1 MRKYLAIVLLFLSIA
16 MYAQK
21 QSVRGTV
28 VDQNGNPVIGLTVL
42 EQGTRNG
49 VTTDTEGKY
58 HITIGGPDAV
68 LEFSALGYVTVKEKV
83 GGRAIVNVALAE
95 ESLVLDEERSY
106 YSSFN
111 SFY

>member
-21 QSVRGTV
+21 QSVRGAV

-49 VTTDTEGKY
+49 VTTDAEGKY
-58 HITIGGPDAV
+58 QIT
-68 LEFSALGYVTVKEKV
+68 V
-83 GGRAIVNVALAE
+83 GGLMP
-95 ESLVLDEERSY
+95 
-106 YSSFN
+106 FWN
-111 SFY
+111 SRHSVMPL